1 MIRTSWERQYLK
13 GKVTA
18 PRDGFF
24 KELSSHNH
32 FCSLQFQLWR
42 VPVLGKALSFV
53 AFLLHAQFLIN
64 CPSLNSS
71 NYPIHMCYSCCC
83 SLVAKSCLTLLWSPW
98 TITCQAPLSMGF
110 SRLEYWHMS
119 LVAQLYP
126 TLCDPMDCSP
136 PGSSVHGDSPGRNTR
151 VVCHFLLQRIFTTRG
166 SNLCLLPKLEHSLLV
181 SH

>member
-13 GKVTA
+13 GKLTA

-53 AFLLHAQFLIN
+53 AFLLHAQILIN

-71 NYPIHMCYSCCC
+71 NYPIHMCYSCC
-83 SLVAKSCLTLLWSPW
+83 SLDAKSCLTLLWPPW

-110 SRLEYWHMS
+110 SRLEYWHIC

-126 TLCDPMDCSP
+126 TLCNPMDCSP
-136 PGSSVHGDSPGRNTR
+136 PGSSVHGDSPGKNTR
-151 VVCHFLLQRIFTTRG
+151 VVCHFLLQGIFSTQG
-166 SNLCLLPKLEHSLLV
+166 SNPCLLHSCYSCYDLDQ
-181 SH
+181 